1 MTQGT
6 LSEGNVV
13 ALWLSRMVKEG
24 LAEFGTCSF
33 GIDQI
38 IKNAEGVKV
47 LRRIEEG
54 PNNHRRTDSAP
65 TYQGW
70 T

>member
-24 LAEFGTCSF
+24 LAEFGTRSF
-33 GIDQI
+33 FIDQI
-38 IKNAEGVKV
+38 IENAEGVRV
-47 LRRIEEG
+47 LQRIEEE
-54 PNNHRRTDSAP
+54 PNG
-65 TYQGW
+65 Y
-70 T
+70 